1 VRVLTGTGY
10 RSCTVSAP
18 SILDEVER
26 AVSDHFG
33 QTPKRASVSFVGV
46 DPIQV
51 LRFEPI
57 PGELAYVTLGM
68 SALPMTAAAEVLV
81 SPDGPRAE
89 LMLHLRE
96 GSPGFSDVWRQL
108 AVLAAAPAVEGV
120 VYRADMTVDLGV
132 ALAGGSSC
140 TGGVLDNSP
149 LLPVVTSA
157 GTVAVLQV
165 VPATQNELAWCRVR
179 GAAALR
185 ERWTAQQV
193 DLLDLG
199 RRAVVLD

>member
-1 VRVLTGTGY
+1 
-10 RSCTVSAP
+10 VSAP
-18 SILDEVER
+18 GILDEVER
-26 AVSDHFG
+26 AIGDHFG
-33 QTPKRASVSFVGV
+33 QSPTRATVSFVGV

-51 LRFEPI
+51 LRFEPT

-68 SALPMTAAAEVLV
+68 SALPMTAAADLMV

-89 LMLHLRE
+89 LMLHVRDIP
-96 GSPGFSDVWRQL
+96 SGFSDVWRQL

-132 ALAGGSSC
+132 PLADGSDC
-140 TGGVLDNSP
+140 TGGVLDASP

-157 GTVAVLQV
+157 GPVAVLQV
-165 VPATQNELAWCRVR
+165 VPATHNELAWCRVR
-179 GAAALR
+179 GATALR
-185 ERWTAQQV
+185 ERWSAQHI

-199 RRAVVLD
+199 RRAVVLE